1 MAMAPR
7 IGRLA
12 TATALQLAALVLAH
26 QLVYLA
32 RYGSRFGEALIHSG
46 HGDAWTAAVTTSLGL
61 AGVLVVLAALRLG
74 RLGLLLRRQ
83 GEPRDLVPRVLERGA
98 LLREWLPLAART
110 TVVTLVLL
118 TIQENLEHAASGLA
132 VPGAGVLLSVEYAG
146 AAWITIAVAL
156 FASLVAALFE
166 WRHRLLLARL
176 RAARVPLP
184 RRARSIR
191 RPVERLT
198 APVESLLGRRS
209 ALRAP
214 PPAPIR
220 A

>member
-1 MAMAPR
+1 MAMTPR
-7 IGRLA
+7 LGRLA
-12 TATALQLAALVLAH
+12 TAAALQLAALVLAH

-46 HGDAWTAAVTTSLGL
+46 HGDAWTAAATSSLVL
-61 AGVLVVLAALRLG
+61 AGVLVVLGALRLG

-83 GEPRDLVPRVLERGA
+83 GEPDPMPRVLEGRP
-98 LLREWLPLAART
+98 LLSVWLPLAART
-110 TVVTLVLL
+110 MVVTLLLL

-132 VPGAGVLLSVEYAG
+132 VPGAGVLVSDAYAG

-166 WRHRLLLARL
+166 WRHRVLLARL
-176 RAARVPLP
+176 RAARAPLP
-184 RRARSIR
+184 RRAPPIR
-191 RPVERLT
+191 GPVERLA

-214 PPAPIR
+214 PPAFMR